1 LQKQGVTFF
10 IVFSASPLNI
20 NLRKEA
26 SERIPYPEKEIKGDT
41 YPMIWASDGHIYA
54 GVGDPLWGKI
64 SFRRLWNKLFHNL
77 VGE

>member
-1 LQKQGVTFF
+1 MNFHNIPKSKIIKG
-10 IVFSASPLNI
+10 FSW
-20 NLRKEA
+20 E

-41 YPMIWASDGHIYA
+41 YPMTWASDGHIYA